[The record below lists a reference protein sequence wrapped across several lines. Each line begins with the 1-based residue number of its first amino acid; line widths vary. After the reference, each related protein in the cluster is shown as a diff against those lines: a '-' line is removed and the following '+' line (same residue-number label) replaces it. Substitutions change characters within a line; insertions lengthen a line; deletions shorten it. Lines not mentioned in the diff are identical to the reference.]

1 MTAAVTALAVVAIS
15 CTPAVTDP
23 STTASTTLPGA
34 TTTTSAPVSTTTTSV
49 PTTTTTEPPVELSQI
64 DLLGDGI
71 GIASFGEAPETVI
84 AAVSR
89 ELGPP
94 DSDTGFVDTQ
104 VIGFCGDGLQRTASW
119 GDLHLGFVDRE
130 LEGYVGFIEYAA
142 SAIEFVDDGFVTTE
156 KQWPIAE
163 LPTGIGLLD
172 TASEAETAFGD
183 DLSPVT
189 EYALGDGERLAYLD
203 LGGPWDVFLWFDE
216 PDTDRITRITGGGC
230 GE

>member
-1 MTAAVTALAVVAIS
+1 MAARVAVFAIALAG
-15 CTPAVTDP
+15 CTPTV
-23 STTASTTLPGA
+23 
-34 TTTTSAPVSTTTTSV
+34 TTTSTTTTTLSESTTTTAVPISTSTTAV
-49 PTTTTTEPPVELSQI
+49 PTTTTTEPPVELSRI

-71 GIASFGEAPETVI
+71 GIASFGEDPETVI
-84 AAVSR
+84 AAVSQ

-104 VIGFCGDGLQRTASW
+104 VIAFCGDGLQRTVSW

-130 LEGYVGFIEYAA
+130 LEGYVGFIAYAM
-142 SAIEFVDDGFVTTE
+142 SAIDFVEDGFVTNE
-156 KQWPIAE
+156 EQWPVAV

-172 TASEAETAFGD
+172 TASDAAAVYGE

-189 EYALGDGERLAYLD
+189 DYPFGEEGRLAYLD
-203 LGGPWDVFLWFDE
+203 LGGPWDVFLWLDE